1 MKTINIL
8 TLALCLALALASCGK
23 KQTKDKSAQVGQ
35 TEQAITPSVLEVD
48 DVLARAAT
56 LTGQTV
62 TVEGVCT
69 HICEHGGRKIFLMGS
84 DDTQVIRCEAGE
96 GIGAF
101 PQQCVNSIVRVKG
114 TVVEQR
120 INEAYLQ
127 AWEAR
132 SGLQAADTHHHAG
145 GAACTAEQQAR
156 GEQPANTTAERI
168 AQYRQRIAAQQAT
181 GGPAYLSF
189 YHIAA
194 DSYEIVNP

>member
-35 TEQAITPSVLEVD
+35 TEQAITPSALEVD

-114 TVVEQR
+114 TVVGGLP
-120 INEAYLQ
+120 ASLGSPL
-127 AWEAR
+127 R
-132 SGLQAADTHHHAG
+132 SASRRHAPPCGRGGLHRRAAGT
-145 GAACTAEQQAR
+145 R
-156 GEQPANTTAERI
+156 R
-168 AQYRQRIAAQQAT
+168 AT
-181 GGPAYLSF
+181 GQ
-189 YHIAA
+189 HHR
-194 DSYEIVNP
+194 